1 MNKKLLFVCF
11 VFLAIT
17 NYALAYGTLI
27 GSWEN
32 QTNEG
37 WYDFEATSANNWE
50 PVYIDDSR
58 VNPLPY
64 SFCRDWSTDGDY
76 SLKTAV
82 YEFGIFQEI
91 DVKNNFFDNS
101 MLEMD
106 IFATGPAFTNDNQP
120 NWAGILRI
128 VLQSSSNV
136 WYEMPNSE
144 FYIGMGEQLHVVFPY
159 WLYKSEAQ
167 PTDNYIKFIFELFS
181 GNTAPDTYSN
191 LYIDNVRLIPEPA
204 TLSLLGLGGLA
215 LLRRRKQIN
224 FAEGGGER

>member
-1 MNKKLLFVCF
+1 MKKLIVCLA
-11 VFLAIT
+11 FLAIT
-17 NYALAYGTLI
+17 NYAYAFGELI

-37 WYDFEATSANNWE
+37 WFDFEATSANNWE

-64 SFCRDWSTDGDY
+64 SFSRDWSTDGDY

-91 DVKNNFFDNS
+91 DIKNDFFDNC

-106 IFATGPAFTNDNQP
+106 IHATGPALTVDGYP

-128 VLQSSSNV
+128 VLQSSTNV
-136 WYEMPNSE
+136 WYELPDSE
-144 FYIGMGEQLHVVFPY
+144 FYIGMDEQLHVVFPY
-159 WLYKSEAQ
+159 LQYKSMAQ

-181 GNTAPDTYSN
+181 GNTEPDTCSY
-191 LYIDNVRLIPEPA
+191 LYIDNVRLNYIPEPA
-204 TLSLLGLGGLA
+204 TLALFGLGGLA
-215 LLRRRKQIN
+215 LLRRRK
-224 FAEGGGER
+224 